1 MHKWGIP
8 RIELG
13 TKCPLLLCSIG
24 KGLVGYYLLVVIL
37 REALLSE
44 QKSGPNGGCIKQMK
58 VEEIVE
64 I

>member
-1 MHKWGIP
+1 MVSYH
-8 RIELG
+8 
-13 TKCPLLLCSIG
+13 
-24 KGLVGYYLLVVIL
+24 LVVVIL

-64 I
+64 NWEGCEAKP

>member
-1 MHKWGIP
+1 MVSYH
-8 RIELG
+8 
-13 TKCPLLLCSIG
+13 
-24 KGLVGYYLLVVIL
+24 LVVVIL

-64 I
+64 IWEGCEAQSPIRCSISFLVVFCLQT